1 MRVISYSGGNDVS
14 LLRSGAEFFPA
25 LIAAIDEARTEVY
38 LETYIFSIDDTGIL
52 VRDALTRA
60 AKRGVI
66 VSVITD
72 WLGTG
77 RVETK
82 QLKASLAQAGVQH
95 RSFNSWF
102 RRGVARSHRKLC
114 VVDRKWAFAGGL
126 NINDDFFSDEG
137 RHAPLPAPRWD
148 FGVRIGGPLVEAVHR
163 EMQDQWIRIGKMKL
177 RARWDRFK
185 MARRVSGYGVEK
197 GPALAGLVVRDN
209 LRNRRTIQRAYLQ
222 ALGRSRETAFLT
234 SPYFA
239 PGRKLRR
246 ALEEAAM
253 RGVRVTLLLGVGQF
267 YLQDAVAHSFYPK
280 LLKAGVRI
288 VEYTRTQLHAK
299 VAVIDDEWATVG
311 SSNYDGLSL
320 FVNQEANVVI
330 SDAGFASTLRT
341 EIEVGVSEGRLVQL
355 QDFLH
360 SPWYKKLWYGTAFL
374 FYRGIIHIITLGQD
388 A

>member
-1 MRVISYSGGNDVS
+1 MRVISYSGDNHVE
-14 LLRSGAEFFPA
+14 LLRCGLEFFPA
-25 LIAAIDEARTEVY
+25 LIAAIDEARAEIY
-38 LETYIFSIDDTGIL
+38 LETYIFSLDDTGIL
-52 VRDALTRA
+52 VRDALVRA
-60 AKRGVI
+60 AGRGVV

-72 WLGTG
+72 WVGTG
-77 RVETK
+77 RVESK
-82 QLKASLAQAGVQH
+82 QLKATLTAAGVQH
-95 RSFNSWF
+95 RSFNPWF
-102 RRGVARSHRKLC
+102 KRGVARSHRKLC
-114 VVDRKWAFAGGL
+114 VADRKVAFAGGL
-126 NINDDFFSDEG
+126 NINDDFFSDDS
-137 RHAPLPAPRWD
+137 RRAPLPAPRWD
-148 FGVRIGGPLVEAVHR
+148 FAVRISGPLVEAIHR

-185 MARRVSGYGVEK
+185 MGRYTQHGTEPGQ
-197 GPALAGLVVRDN
+197 ALAGLVVRDN

-222 ALGRSRETAFLT
+222 ALGRARETAFLT
-234 SPYFA
+234 NPYFA

-246 ALEEAAM
+246 ALEEAAL

-288 VEYTRTQLHAK
+288 IEYTKTQLHAK

-320 FVNQEANVVI
+320 FVNQEANVVV
-330 SDAGFASTLRT
+330 SDADFAATLRT
-341 EIEVGVSEGRLVQL
+341 EIEIGLSEGRLVQL

-360 SPWYKKLWYGTAFL
+360 SPWYKRLWYGTAFL
-374 FYRGIIHIITLGQD
+374 MYRGIIRVITLGQD

>member
-1 MRVISYSGGNDVS
+1 MRVVSYSGANDIT

-25 LIAAIDEARTEVY
+25 LIAAIDGAHAEIY
-38 LETYIFSIDDTGIL
+38 LETYIFSVDDTGIL
-52 VRDALTRA
+52 VRDALQRA
-60 AKRGVI
+60 AQRGVV

-72 WLGTG
+72 WVGTG
-77 RVETK
+77 RVETA
-82 QLKASLAQAGVQH
+82 QLKASLVAAGVQH
-95 RSFNSWF
+95 RSFNPWF

-114 VVDRKWAFAGGL
+114 VVDRQWAFVGGL
-126 NINDDFFSDEG
+126 NVNDDFFSDEG
-137 RHAPLPAPRWD
+137 HRRPLPAPRWD
-148 FGVRIGGPLVEAVHR
+148 FAVRVSGPLVVAIHQ
-163 EMQDQWIRIGKMKL
+163 EMQNQWIRIGKMKL
-177 RARWDRFK
+177 KARWDSFK
-185 MARRVSGYGVEK
+185 MARHAQHGSEPGQ
-197 GPALAGLVVRDN
+197 ALAALVVRDN

-222 ALGRSRETAFLT
+222 ALGRARETAFLAN
-234 SPYFA
+234 PYFA

-246 ALEEAAM
+246 ALEQAAL

-330 SDAGFASTLRT
+330 SDVDFAAELRH
-341 EIEVGVSEGRLVQL
+341 EIEVGISTGRLVQL

-360 SPWYKKLWYGTAFL
+360 VPWYRRLWYGTAFL
-374 FYRGIIHIITLGQD
+374 LYRGIIHVITLGQD